1 MGEDH
6 ESLNIGAL
14 CTACRQVCRSESQ
27 IQAVVWVESPT
38 GWSLFQRQL
47 SVYHSVTVERSLVNP
62 VNVRFPSPGRLVC
75 SCNLIG
81 LLFPCT
87 REWVLLEE
95 TAPGLLV
102 SSTGLLESFVHYGS
116 WCSWE
121 VIQKGCG
128 EKAPARTWPLFRHHG
143 SSLLLYSS
151 HYKPDAKPVR
161 EFPGILRPPHNLNV
175 HQQDNIQRYYL
186 YHCTMDVLCI

>member
-1 MGEDH
+1 MKASTLELSAQLAGSSVDQSLKSRRLSGSKSNWL
-6 ESLNIGAL
+6 ESLPE
-14 CTACRQVCRSESQ
+14 T
-27 IQAVVWVESPT
+27 AVVY
-38 GWSLFQRQL
+38 R
-47 SVYHSVTVERSLVNP
+47 SVTVERSLVNP
-62 VNVRFPSPGRLVC
+62 ANVRFPSPGRFVY
-75 SCNLIG
+75 SWNLIG
-81 LLFPCT
+81 LLCPCS

-151 HYKPDAKPVR
+151 HYKQVAKPVR
-161 EFPGILRPPHNLNV
+161 EFPGILKPPHNLNV
-175 HQQDNIQRYYL
+175 HQQENIQRYYL